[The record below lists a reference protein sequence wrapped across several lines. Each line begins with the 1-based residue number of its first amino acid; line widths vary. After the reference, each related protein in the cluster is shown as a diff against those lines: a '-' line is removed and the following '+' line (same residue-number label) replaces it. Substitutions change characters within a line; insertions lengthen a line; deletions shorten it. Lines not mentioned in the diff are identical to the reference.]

1 MKTFFGFLIFALL
14 FPVSSVLAEPLEDTY
29 EAELMQKYDDLA
41 SGKKNDIPKN
51 PISKF
56 LSAAK
61 KKLGSSIA
69 KREKNKDDSKE
80 SSFSLD
86 FQSHE
91 WEDKQ
96 TDPRKKD
103 SRKINRRPS
112 ILSKIRGDSLEKLGI
127 GTPVYCALA
136 GVVSHSGIAMGDK
149 IIHLDGNG
157 TIIYTSPQE
166 FIDRLDGK
174 NPAVNIYY
182 AAYAPNRP
190 VEIDFAGVRA
200 VSSIGKKL
208 KYNVLRK
215 NCHGFTIWC
224 FTGKY
229 YSTTLSISKVEEFI
243 EKKCGKNWG
252 WRCWDGWR

>member
-1 MKTFFGFLIFALL
+1 MKLFLWFLAIVLL
-14 FPVSSVLAEPLEDTY
+14 FPVSPVLAEPVEDAY
-29 EAELMQKYDDLA
+29 EDELRQKCDDLV
-41 SGKKNDIPKN
+41 SGKKNDTPKN

-56 LSAAK
+56 LSSAK
-61 KKLGSSIA
+61 KKLGSAIA
-69 KREKNKDDSKE
+69 KRKKSKDDTEE
-80 SSFSLD
+80 SPFSLD

-96 TDPRKKD
+96 TNDNKKD
-103 SRKINRRPS
+103 ARKVNRRS
-112 ILSKIRGDSLEKLGI
+112 GILNKIRGDSLKKLGL
-127 GTPVYCALA
+127 GTPVYCTLA

-157 TIIYTSPQE
+157 TIIITSPQE

-182 AAYAPNRP
+182 AAYASNRP
-190 VEIDFAGVRA
+190 VEFDFAAARA
-200 VSSIGKKL
+200 VNAAGKKL
-208 KYNVLRK
+208 KYNVFKK

-229 YSTTLSISKVEEFI
+229 TSTLSISKVEDVI
-243 EKKCGKNWG
+243 EKHCGTKWT